1 MRMAPIFP
9 LLETEQARAYRSL
22 SDFLP
27 MLRVSAVSV
36 EKAHLVGEEMK
47 PVRARGSA
55 VSAHAL
61 CTRSYQGFWLIYAR
75 KVSGATLN

>member
-36 EKAHLVGEEMK
+36 EKAHLVG
-47 PVRARGSA
+47 RGDECGLVVLPSP
-55 VSAHAL
+55 L
-61 CTRSYQGFWLIYAR
+61 TRCVLDLTKA
-75 KVSGATLN
+75 SG